1 MGILQSVPE
10 PRSRTASP
18 KRDTA
23 PAPSARRY
31 DWRSWLEPIRPDLSG
46 RGIARLTGRLTI
58 LGLTIA
64 VMAALADW
72 SARGYL
78 DRGGLD
84 RLVSMK
90 PPSPAESRTAL
101 KPERNLD
108 KGRLKAI
115 LAADKPR

>member
-1 MGILQSVPE
+1 VPE
-10 PRSRTASP
+10 ARSRTASP
-18 KRDTA
+18 RRDTTPSSSA
-23 PAPSARRY
+23 PRF
-31 DWRSWLEPIRPDLSG
+31 DWRSWVEPIRPDLSG

-58 LGLTIA
+58 IGLTIA
-64 VMAALADW
+64 IMAALADW
-72 SARGYL
+72 SARGFL

-90 PPSPAESRTAL
+90 PPSPAESRAAL